1 LVMQALYVGEVMGN
15 PSQFYRV
22 LIKFMDEQY
31 VNSFID
37 DGLLFMNN
45 IEYFRKYEGEEN
57 GELVRSDMAEGLA
70 VSMQSEKVNVTFNG
84 LELGGL
90 TGNIDVRYNHEDKTN
105 IYSMTRISDQD
116 ILDAG
121 ELGLYL
127 SKKFQKF
134 GNKAVLIAGKNIEKF
149 HERLEEKIN
158 NATDIYTINESN
170 IIAAQVEYVRRDE
183 HHGNMGVFRKFD
195 SYAWQHEW
203 RIAFKNNQLSGPYS
217 LKLGSLKDIAIVFD
231 TETLISE
238 PLKFTVR
245 ENI

>member
-1 LVMQALYVGEVMGN
+1 MQALYVGEVMGN

-90 TGNIDVRYNHEDKTN
+90 TGNI
-105 IYSMTRISDQD
+105 
-116 ILDAG
+116 G
-121 ELGLYL
+121 
-127 SKKFQKF
+127 
-134 GNKAVLIAGKNIEKF
+134 
-149 HERLEEKIN
+149 
-158 NATDIYTINESN
+158 
-170 IIAAQVEYVRRDE
+170 
-183 HHGNMGVFRKFD
+183 
-195 SYAWQHEW
+195 
-203 RIAFKNNQLSGPYS
+203 
-217 LKLGSLKDIAIVFD
+217 AIVK
-231 TETLISE
+231 SG
-238 PLKFTVR
+238 V
-245 ENI
+245 